1 MQLGQIRAFL
11 AVRESGSLRAAA
23 RRIGISQ
30 PAISKAVASLEADLQ
45 AALFIR
51 TSRGVHLTEAGRLFS
66 ARAGV
71 ALAELGRAREELSE
85 LSGGTQG
92 SVAVGVGA
100 GSIVLTP
107 GAIARFRAER
117 PQARIRIRE
126 GTRDVLLPMVRDGN
140 LDFVIAL
147 RVSRGYAGA
156 DRRQRS
162 YGYAPRAGPP
172 GGRGGGPAAARRH
185 PERLPR
191 AHVGAFMRADTPLST
206 TAQRMLQAI
215 TMAARSLRS
224 KGPVRG

>member
-11 AVRESGSLRAAA
+11 AVRDNGSLRAAA

-51 TSRGVHLTEAGRLFS
+51 TSRGVRLTEAGRLFG

-107 GAIARFRAER
+107 RAIARFRAER

-126 GTRDVLLPMVRDGN
+126 GTRDVLLPMVRDGS
-140 LDFVIAL
+140 LDF
-147 RVSRGYAGA
+147 
-156 DRRQRS
+156 
-162 YGYAPRAGPP
+162 
-172 GGRGGGPAAARRH
+172 
-185 PERLPR
+185 
-191 AHVGAFMRADTPLST
+191 
-206 TAQRMLQAI
+206 
-215 TMAARSLRS
+215 
-224 KGPVRG
+224 